1 MGGLG
6 RDAVMSMRYKLLGRT
21 GLRVSE
27 LCLGAMIFGDRRG
40 GWGATRDEAARIV
53 ERFAEAGGNFI
64 DTANSYAG
72 GESERIV
79 GELVAAERQRW
90 VLSTKYTLT
99 LRPDDPNG
107 GGAHRKSLAQSLEAS
122 LRRLGTDY
130 LDVYWVHIWDVFTP
144 VEEVTRAL
152 DDVVSAGKVLY
163 VGISDTPA
171 WIVAQAVT
179 LADLRGWS
187 RFAGLQVPYSLVE
200 RSVER
205 ELLPMAQALELT
217 VTAWS
222 PLGGGL
228 LTGRYGSDRTRPNDT
243 RVAAL
248 RLSGLTDR
256 NLAIADVFN
265 AAGRGASSAQVA
277 IAWVRAQQARG
288 VIVPILGARRCRQ
301 LEDNLG
307 ALELELTAEELARLE
322 KVSRIELGFPQD
334 FGADRLAY
342 GTTRPLIDNHRAYGP
357 GQARRQA

>member
-1 MGGLG
+1 M
-6 RDAVMSMRYKLLGRT
+6 
-21 GLRVSE
+21 
-27 LCLGAMIFGDRRG
+27 
-40 GWGATRDEAARIV
+40 
-53 ERFAEAGGNFI
+53 
-64 DTANSYAG
+64 
-72 GESERIV
+72 
-79 GELVAAERQRW
+79 
-90 VLSTKYTLT
+90 LSTKYTLSM
-99 LRPDDPNG
+99 RPDDPNG
-107 GGAHRKSLAQSLEAS
+107 GGAHRKSLVQSLEAS

-130 LDVYWVHIWDVFTP
+130 LDLYWVHIWDVFTP
-144 VEEVTRAL
+144 VEEVVRAL

-228 LTGRYGSDRTRPNDT
+228 LTGRYGSDRERPDDT
-243 RVAAL
+243 RVAVL
-248 RLSGLTDR
+248 GQSSLTDR
-256 NLAIADVFN
+256 NLAIADVVN
-265 AAGRGASSAQVA
+265 AVAAERGASSAQVA
-277 IAWVRAQQARG
+277 IV
-288 VIVPILGARRCRQ
+288 GARPAGPRRYRADPGACRCQQ

-322 KVSRIELGFPQD
+322 EVSRIEPGS
-334 FGADRLAY
+334 R
-342 GTTRPLIDNHRAYGP
+342 TTSAPTAWPMAIPVR
-357 GQARRQA
+357 

>member
-1 MGGLG
+1 
-6 RDAVMSMRYKLLGRT
+6 V
-21 GLRVSE
+21 
-27 LCLGAMIFGDRRG
+27 
-40 GWGATRDEAARIV
+40 
-53 ERFAEAGGNFI
+53 
-64 DTANSYAG
+64 
-72 GESERIV
+72 
-79 GELVAAERQRW
+79 
-90 VLSTKYTLT
+90 
-99 LRPDDPNG
+99 
-107 GGAHRKSLAQSLEAS
+107 
-122 LRRLGTDY
+122 
-130 LDVYWVHIWDVFTP
+130 
-144 VEEVTRAL
+144 RAL

-228 LTGRYGSDRTRPNDT
+228 LTGRYGSDRERPEDT

-248 RLSGLTDR
+248 GQSSLTDR
-256 NLAIADVFN
+256 NLEIADVVN
-265 AAGRGASSAQVA
+265 AVAAERGASSAQVA
-277 IAWVRAQQARG
+277 IAWVRAQQARS
-288 VIVPILGARRCRQ
+288 VIVPVLGARRTEQ

-307 ALELELTAEELARLE
+307 ALELELTAAELARLE
-322 KVSRIELGFPQD
+322 EVSRIELGFPYD

-342 GTTRPLIDNHRAYGP
+342 GNTRPLIDSHRAYGL

>member
-1 MGGLG
+1 MG
-6 RDAVMSMRYKLLGRT
+6 MRYKLLGRT

-40 GWGATRDEAARIV
+40 GWGASKEEAAAIV

-64 DTANSYAG
+64 DTANYYAA

-79 GELVAAERQRW
+79 GELVAAERERW
-90 VLSTKYTLT
+90 VLSTKYTLSM
-99 LRPDDPNG
+99 RPNDPNG
-107 GGAHRKSLAQSLEAS
+107 GGAHRKSLVQSLEGS

-130 LDVYWVHIWDVFTP
+130 LDLYWVHIWDAFTP
-144 VEEVTRAL
+144 VEEVVRAL
-152 DDVVSAGKVLY
+152 DDAVRAGKVLY

-179 LADLRGWS
+179 LADLRGWT
-187 RFAGLQVPYSLVE
+187 RFVGLQVPYSLIE

-228 LTGRYGSDRTRPNDT
+228 LTGRYGSDRQRPGDT

-248 RLSGLTDR
+248 GQSSLTDR
-256 NLAIADVFN
+256 NLAIADVVN
-265 AAGRGASSAQVA
+265 AVAAERGASSAQVA
-277 IAWVRAQQARG
+277 IAWLRAQQDRG
-288 VIVPILGARRCRQ
+288 VIVPILGARRPEQ

-307 ALELELTAEELARLE
+307 ALELELTAAELARLE
-322 KVSRIELGFPQD
+322 EVSHIQLGFPHD
-334 FGADRLAY
+334 FGADRLTY
-342 GTTRPLIDNHRAYGP
+342 GTTRPLIDSHRAYGP
-357 GQARRQA
+357 GQPRRQA